1 MCWNASVSL
10 NTFVFSAFALLFS
23 YFNSEAKII
32 GVIFYLSF
40 IIMQLI
46 EYFVWSKTF
55 SNRLLS
61 QIALLVIFFQ
71 PIFNILN
78 IEKKTELIPYLLIA
92 YIIFALP
99 YIIII
104 PLNTAEFSMI
114 PSTNGHLSWNWLNF
128 NLLIILIWFI
138 FLSSRWI
145 IDKMYITLIFIAIV
159 LIISIIQYKDTR
171 TWGSMWCWICNFTS
185 FYLILKVFYKDMCSY
200 NPFVDYLNS

>member
-10 NTFVFSAFALLFS
+10 NTFVFSIFALLFS
-23 YFNSEAKII
+23 YYNGEAKII

-46 EYFVWSKTF
+46 EYLVWSKTF
-55 SNRLLS
+55 SISNRLLS

-78 IEKKTELIPYLLIA
+78 IDEKKDLIPYLLIA
-92 YIIFALP
+92 YITFALP

-104 PLNTAEFSMI
+104 PLNSAEFSMV
-114 PSTNGHLSWNWLNF
+114 PSKNGHLSWKWLNF

-145 IDKMYITLIFIAIV
+145 IDKMYITLIFVAIV
-159 LIISIIQYKDTR
+159 LIISIILFRDTR
-171 TWGSMWCWICNFTS
+171 TWGSMWCWICNFIS
-185 FYLILKVFYKDMCSY
+185 FYLILSVFYNNMCKI
-200 NPFVDYLNS
+200 

>member
-10 NTFVFSAFALLFS
+10 NTFVFSVFALLFS
-23 YFNSEAKII
+23 YFNGEVKII

-78 IEKKTELIPYLLIA
+78 IEEKPELIPYLLVA
-92 YIIFALP
+92 YIIFAIQ

-104 PLNTAEFSMI
+104 PLNTAEFSMV
-114 PSTNGHLSWNWLNF
+114 PSKNGHLSWKWLNF
-128 NLLIILIWFI
+128 NLLIILIWYM

-145 IDKMYITLIFIAIV
+145 IDKMYITLIFITIV
-159 LIISIIQYKDTR
+159 LIASIILYKDTK
-171 TWGSMWCWICNFTS
+171 TWGSMWCWVCNFTS
-185 FYLILKVFYKDMCSY
+185 LFLILSVFNKDICTVS
-200 NPFVDYLNS
+200 L

>member
-10 NTFVFSAFALLFS
+10 NTFVFSVFALLFS
-23 YFNSEAKII
+23 YFNGEAKII

-46 EYFVWSKTF
+46 EYFVWSKTY

-71 PIFNILN
+71 PILNILN
-78 IEKKTELIPYLLIA
+78 IEEKTELIPYLLLA
-92 YIIFALP
+92 YIIFALQ
-99 YIIII
+99 YIIIK
-104 PLNTAEFSMI
+104 PFNTADFSMV
-114 PSTNGHLSWNWLNF
+114 PSKNGHLSWKWFNF
-128 NLLIILIWFI
+128 NLLIIFIWFM

-145 IDKMYITLIFIAIV
+145 IDKMYITLIFTTIF
-159 LIISIIQYKDTR
+159 LIITIILYKDTQ

-185 FYLILKVFYKDMCSY
+185 FYLILSVFYKDICSY
-200 NPFVDYLNS
+200 NPFSSCS